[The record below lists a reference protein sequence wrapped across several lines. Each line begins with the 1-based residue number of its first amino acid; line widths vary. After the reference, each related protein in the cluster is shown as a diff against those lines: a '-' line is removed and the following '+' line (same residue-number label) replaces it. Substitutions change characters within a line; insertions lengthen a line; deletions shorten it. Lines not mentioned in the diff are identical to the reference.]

1 MKRYLPACSLS
12 AGITLLL
19 TSFLLLSGCS
29 SVKTIETWGNPLSS
43 GQPYQKLM
51 IVGMATNVNLRESV
65 ENTLVKE
72 FRNSGILAIASHT
85 LVKDFENAKRD
96 DFVAAVNKAGTDAV
110 ITIRSISK
118 GNPKITQGGQSGGG
132 IYGTGNQRPGGRSF
146 SLATLQVNL
155 YNSATEELVW
165 TATISTDDAG
175 NPARVSRDLAV
186 FLLKNLQ
193 SGGFL

>member
-1 MKRYLPACSLS
+1 MKRYLPASSLS
-12 AGITLLL
+12 SGITLLL
-19 TSFLLLSGCS
+19 TACLLLSGCS
-29 SVKTIETWGNPLSS
+29 SVKTIETWGNPSSS

-72 FRNSGILAIASHT
+72 FRKNNILVIASHT

-118 GNPKITQGGQSGGG
+118 GNPKITQGGQSGG
-132 IYGTGNQRPGGRSF
+132 IYGTGYSVPGGSNF